1 MKCERCGKQVAGNP
15 LYCEYCGERRFKA
28 KIRLVDNAGNDNT
41 IYLFSKD
48 YVIGRDKSCEIFL
61 DDSSVSRNHACLMY
75 EGNSFHIED
84 LKSKNGL
91 LVNGE
96 PATEVKLSNFDCV
109 QIGSTS
115 IHFYYPDGEFPED
128 KIFSNT
134 TEFVQATLLKI
145 TREIQSKNMLDE
157 VLNTVL
163 DGIMAV
169 SHAKDATLW
178 LPNENNEWEIRL
190 SRNFKS
196 IGEGDRMVLQLKK
209 LAQRIERDS
218 TSYIMHP
225 NGEQAF
231 FKNIHKA
238 ENNIYRMLALPL
250 LSRNQF
256 NLRKTQRSVLGVVI
270 LRTSPAGRRLDLR
283 NISLLESL
291 AIQGVMALENSMLYS
306 EALAKR
312 KIDNELELAKE
323 IQGQLLP
330 RQLPE
335 VPNTDMA
342 AYSRARNYVGGDYY
356 DVLKVRDEG
365 IGIVISDV
373 IGKGIGAALLMSSL
387 QGSLRAQISY
397 ESRPENIVNNINTLF
412 RESATEKIFATF
424 FFCLYDHNSGDLTYQ
439 NAGHNHPIVLRKS
452 GGEDLLKSSSP
463 PLGVVEKCPGT
474 ERTIRLAPGE
484 IVVFYTDGL
493 VEAMNEKMKPLGFEP
508 VRQYVRDFITSHKD
522 ASAQD
527 ILDAILKRVEK
538 HVEKQPQHDDLTILI
553 LKRNG

>member
-1 MKCERCGKQVAGNP
+1 
-15 LYCEYCGERRFKA
+15 
-28 KIRLVDNAGNDNT
+28 
-41 IYLFSKD
+41 
-48 YVIGRDKSCEIFL
+48 
-61 DDSSVSRNHACLMY
+61 
-75 EGNSFHIED
+75 
-84 LKSKNGL
+84 
-91 LVNGE
+91 
-96 PATEVKLSNFDCV
+96 
-109 QIGSTS
+109 
-115 IHFYYPDGEFPED
+115 
-128 KIFSNT
+128 
-134 TEFVQATLLKI
+134 
-145 TREIQSKNMLDE
+145 
-157 VLNTVL
+157 
-163 DGIMAV
+163 
-169 SHAKDATLW
+169 
-178 LPNENNEWEIRL
+178 
-190 SRNFKS
+190 
-196 IGEGDRMVLQLKK
+196 MVLQLKK

>member
-1 MKCERCGKQVAGNP
+1 M
-15 LYCEYCGERRFKA
+15 
-28 KIRLVDNAGNDNT
+28 
-41 IYLFSKD
+41 
-48 YVIGRDKSCEIFL
+48 
-61 DDSSVSRNHACLMY
+61 
-75 EGNSFHIED
+75 
-84 LKSKNGL
+84 
-91 LVNGE
+91 
-96 PATEVKLSNFDCV
+96 
-109 QIGSTS
+109 
-115 IHFYYPDGEFPED
+115 
-128 KIFSNT
+128 
-134 TEFVQATLLKI
+134 
-145 TREIQSKNMLDE
+145 
-157 VLNTVL
+157 
-163 DGIMAV
+163 
-169 SHAKDATLW
+169 
-178 LPNENNEWEIRL
+178 
-190 SRNFKS
+190 
-196 IGEGDRMVLQLKK
+196 
-209 LAQRIERDS
+209 RI
-218 TSYIMHP
+218 
-225 NGEQAF
+225 
-231 FKNIHKA
+231 
-238 ENNIYRMLALPL
+238 
-250 LSRNQF
+250 
-256 NLRKTQRSVLGVVI
+256 
-270 LRTSPAGRRLDLR
+270 AGRRWAVVLTSAYNVQRSHFLGPHHPV
-283 NISLLESL
+283 LLVVL
-291 AIQGVMALENSMLYS
+291 AGALHQHVP
-306 EALAKR
+306 R
-312 KIDNELELAKE
+312 VELA
-323 IQGQLLP
+323 P
-330 RQLPE
+330 
-335 VPNTDMA
+335 
-342 AYSRARNYVGGDYY
+342 GGGYY

>member
-1 MKCERCGKQVAGNP
+1 MKCERCGKQVIGNP

-28 KIRLVDNAGNDNT
+28 KIRLVDRAGNDDT
-41 IYLFSKD
+41 IYLFAKD
-48 YVIGRDKSCEIFL
+48 YIIGREESCDIFL
-61 DDSSVSRNHACLMY
+61 DDTSVSRNHACLMY
-75 EGNSFHIED
+75 EGNTFYIED

-96 PATEVKLSNFDCV
+96 PTKQVLLANFDWV
-109 QIGSTS
+109 QIGSTT

-163 DGIMAV
+163 DGVMAI
-169 SHAKDATLW
+169 SHAKEATLW
-178 LPNENNEWEIRL
+178 LPNDNDEWDVRL
-190 SRNFKS
+190 SRNFKTV
-196 IGEGDRMVLQLKK
+196 GEGDRLTVQFRK
-209 LAQRIERDS
+209 LAQRIARDS
-218 TSYIMHP
+218 TSYVMHP
-225 NGEQAF
+225 SGEQAF
-231 FKNIHKA
+231 IKNLHKA
-238 ENNIYRMLALPL
+238 VGNTYRILALPL

-256 NLRKTQRSVLGVVI
+256 NLRKKNRSVVGVII
-270 LRTSPAGRRLDLR
+270 LRTAPSGRRLDLR
-283 NISLLESL
+283 NVSLLESL
-291 AIQGVMALENSMLYS
+291 AIQGVMAIENSMLYS

-330 RQLPE
+330 RQLAK
-335 VPNTDMA
+335 VPNTEMA

-356 DVLKVRDEG
+356 DVLKVRDEAV
-365 IGIVISDV
+365 GIVISDV
-373 IGKGIGAALLMSSL
+373 TGKGLGAALLMSSL

-397 ESRPENIVNNINTLF
+397 ETRPEHIVGNINQLF

-424 FFCLYDHNSGDLTYQ
+424 FFCMYDYNSGELTYL
-439 NAGHNHPIVLRKS
+439 NAGHNPPIVLRDA

-474 ERTIRLAPGE
+474 ERTIRVAPGE
-484 IVVFYTDGL
+484 VVIFYTDGL
-493 VEAMNEKMKPLGFEP
+493 TEAMNEKMKPLGFEA
-508 VRQYVRDFITSHKD
+508 VRQHIRKFINSQKEAT
-522 ASAQD
+522 AQD
-527 ILDAILKRVEK
+527 ILDTILKRVEQ
-538 HVEKQPQHDDLTILI
+538 HVEKQPQHDDLTLLV
-553 LKRNG
+553 LKRKN